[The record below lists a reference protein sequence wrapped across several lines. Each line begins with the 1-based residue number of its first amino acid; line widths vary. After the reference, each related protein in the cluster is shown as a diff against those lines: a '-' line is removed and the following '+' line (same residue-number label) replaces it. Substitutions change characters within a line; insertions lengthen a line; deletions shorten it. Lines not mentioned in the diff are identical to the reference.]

1 MSLWVQETNPAQAA
15 TSIVFL
21 HGLGVSSWMWQEQ
34 MAALQEQFQ
43 CIAIDLPGNGESHQ
57 VEWRSLAATAAQ
69 VADIIRRRTVDG
81 KAHVVGLSL
90 GGYAGL
96 ALLEH
101 QPDVVES
108 LIVSGVVARP
118 FPQPWLWRTMAT
130 IIAQFLHWKPLIYAN
145 ASAMQLPAEVIP
157 LFMNDMRR
165 LSKTTFLRSY
175 DELLK
180 YQLPAAF
187 AQRTQRLL
195 AVAGD
200 KEVKQIR
207 TTLGAFAK
215 RLPNGKAALV
225 PNAHHGWNGEHP
237 ELFTTMV
244 RNWVANEPLPAAL
257 KLL

>member
-1 MSLWVQETNPAQAA
+1 MSLWVQESNPAQAA
-15 TSIVFL
+15 TSILFL
-21 HGLGVSSWMWQEQ
+21 HGLGVSSWMWQAQ
-34 MAALQEQFQ
+34 VAVLQAQFH
-43 CIAIDLPGNGESHQ
+43 CMTIDLPGNGESHQ
-57 VEWRSLAATAAQ
+57 VEWRSFQETAAQ
-69 VADIIRRRTVDG
+69 VADIIRQRTVKG

-101 QPDVVES
+101 QPEVVDS

-130 IIAQFLHWKPLIYAN
+130 VIAQFLHWKPLIYAN

-165 LSKTTFLRSY
+165 LSKTTFLRTY
-175 DELLK
+175 NELLK
-180 YQLPAAF
+180 YQLPATF

-200 KEVKQIR
+200 KEVAQIR
-207 TTLGAFAK
+207 ATVGDFAK

-244 RNWVANEPLPAAL
+244 RAWVENKPLPAAL
-257 KLL
+257 NLL